1 MPLKNMKKNKKDNEK
16 EEEKNKTKT
25 YLFLNYITS
34 LHKILINMLAL
45 ERNDFKIWHL

>member
-1 MPLKNMKKNKKDNEK
+1 VPLKNTKKNKKDKEK
-16 EEEKNKTKT
+16 EEKKMKKT

-45 ERNDFKIWHL
+45 EINVFKIWHL